1 MLDVLL
7 EAPASGGAGKKVAL
21 DRFDD
26 GYETVIHF
34 PGGTG
39 PPVSLRS
46 AVEAFEKELVE
57 LDPAV
62 LRPIPT
68 GFPQLDASMGG
79 GLHAEDLVLVVGKQ
93 NVGKTLFVSQLAR
106 NIARWA
112 ANMRNSVVCVL
123 ICYEH
128 SPVLLLQRLLCME
141 SWLAGAPEAGITLA
155 EVREALADLAETG
168 RLEDVSSL
176 LLRLPK
182 PGLLGWRAMERY
194 LDTLYLYPGDSVY
207 TSPDAIDKIV
217 VVLQRRG
224 LHPVVIVD
232 YAQRVPA
239 PVELAGLGRNQ
250 HIDYVVRSLKA
261 QAMRRAVPVIAVGA
275 VDERGIRRQGPVH
288 LEDLWG
294 PVTMTYEP
302 DGAWVLNQEHIEPT
316 GEGGR
321 ARAVRLAV
329 EKNRHGRSEV
339 EWRHHLYGERFY
351 LQPEGSC
358 VPLNESF
365 QPERLG
371 LASRGGPNG

>member
-1 MLDVLL
+1 
-7 EAPASGGAGKKVAL
+7 
-21 DRFDD
+21 
-26 GYETVIHF
+26 
-34 PGGTG
+34 
-39 PPVSLRS
+39 
-46 AVEAFEKELVE
+46 
-57 LDPAV
+57 
-62 LRPIPT
+62 
-68 GFPQLDASMGG
+68 
-79 GLHAEDLVLVVGKQ
+79 VGKQ

-112 ANMRNSVVCVL
+112 ANTRNSVVCVL

-141 SWLAGAPEAGITLA
+141 SWLAGAPQAGITLA
-155 EVREALADLAETG
+155 QIREALADLAETG

-176 LLRLPK
+176 LLKLPK

-194 LDTLYLYPGDSVY
+194 LDTLYLYRGDPVY

-217 VVLQRRG
+217 VVLQRQG

-239 PVELAGLGRNQ
+239 PAELAGIGRDL
-250 HIDYVVRSLKA
+250 HLDYVVRSLKA
-261 QAMRRAVPVIAVGA
+261 QAMRRSIPVVAVGA
-275 VDERGIRRQGPVH
+275 VDEDGIRRQGPVH

-302 DGAWVLNQEHIEPT
+302 DGAWVLNQEHLEPA
-316 GEGGR
+316 GDGGK
-321 ARAVRLAV
+321 ARAVRVAI

-351 LQPEGSC
+351 LQPEGTTL
-358 VPLNESF
+358 PLNESF

-371 LASRGGPNG
+371 RERCGGGK